1 MVFAMGNLLSDIF
14 GVQAIRMN
22 LEGKTKDAVFGEL
35 IGAITDLYPE
45 CNAAEMLAE
54 ITEREDKMTTGIGS
68 GIAIPHAYCNSIENL
83 TGAMGISRQGID
95 FGASDNKPV
104 HVVFLLAISKKK
116 KENHLR
122 VLNMILQLAQSNAID
137 KIKTAKTVEE
147 IHDILSQ
154 GHL

>member
-1 MVFAMGNLLSDIF
+1 MVFAMGSLLSDIF
-14 GVQAIRMN
+14 GIQAIKLN
-22 LEGKTKDAVFGEL
+22 LEAKTKDAVFGEL

-54 ITEREDKMTTGIGS
+54 ITERENKMTTGIGS
-68 GIAIPHAYCNSIENL
+68 GIAIPHAYCNSVENM

-95 FGASDNKPV
+95 FGAADNKPV

-122 VLNMILQLAQSNAID
+122 ILNMILKLAQSNALDRILS
-137 KIKTAKTVEE
+137 AKTVEE
-147 IHDILSQ
+147 IHGILSEVQ
-154 GHL
+154 L